1 MRGPFQNTFIQE
13 CEVINILCSAILRSL
28 ADIELA
34 NKGELTRSEAMEN
47 LMEQIYMNKVPAE
60 WMKFSFETTRG
71 LGSWLDN
78 IK

>member
-13 CEVINILCSAILRSL
+13 CELINTLVVAILRSM

-34 NKGELTRSEAMEN
+34 NKGELTRSEGMEI
-47 LMEQIYMNKVPAE
+47 LMGQIFANKVPTE
-60 WMKFSFETTRG
+60 WMKYSFETTRG